1 MLPIILR
8 SSIRSRPG
16 IAARANGSSRL
27 LPAVRRTA
35 GCEIPKS
42 KQAVFIKILVGY
54 SYYVWEKY
62 FSSSWFPEKYK
73 EKYITA
79 D

>member
-42 KQAVFIKILVGY
+42 KQAVGY